1 MDNKGQLSEA
11 LANKLKEAKSL
22 EELKEIAA
30 QEGYELSEDQLDGVA
45 GGNCPFLRMEPGM
58 MPV

>member
-1 MDNKGQLSEA
+1 MENKGQLNEA
-11 LANKLKEAKSL
+11 LANKFKQAKSL

-45 GGNCPFLRMEPGM
+45 GGNCPDLWMAPGP